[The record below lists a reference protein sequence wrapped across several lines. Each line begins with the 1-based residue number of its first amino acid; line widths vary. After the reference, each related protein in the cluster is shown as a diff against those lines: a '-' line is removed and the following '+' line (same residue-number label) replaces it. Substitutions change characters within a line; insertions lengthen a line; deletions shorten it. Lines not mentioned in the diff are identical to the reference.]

1 MTKTPN
7 SPKNSIWTSVLDF
20 SILDFEI
27 VSVRGAAFDIRVSD
41 FDSELRGV
49 LARVNPRLG
58 RLRAAE

>member
-1 MTKTPN
+1 MTKKPN
-7 SPKNSIWTSVLDF
+7 FPKDSIRTSVLDF

-27 VSVRGAAFDIRVSD
+27 VSDFDIRVSD